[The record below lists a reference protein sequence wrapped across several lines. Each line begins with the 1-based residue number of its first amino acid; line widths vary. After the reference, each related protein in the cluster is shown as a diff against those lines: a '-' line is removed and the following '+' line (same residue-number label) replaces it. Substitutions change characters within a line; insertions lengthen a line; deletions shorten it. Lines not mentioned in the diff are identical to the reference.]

1 MTVEKVDDK
10 KKSKRM
16 RMDKNQQE
24 LIYIHTYIHSSMIT
38 NDPCRGPKV
47 AIFGQKRPKSAKS
60 APKVPSNKKWPK
72 IVRCF

>member
-10 KKSKRM
+10 KKIQT
-16 RMDKNQQE
+16 NENGQE
-24 LIYIHTYIHSSMIT
+24 STRTDIHTYIHSSMIM

-72 IVRCF
+72 ILRCF